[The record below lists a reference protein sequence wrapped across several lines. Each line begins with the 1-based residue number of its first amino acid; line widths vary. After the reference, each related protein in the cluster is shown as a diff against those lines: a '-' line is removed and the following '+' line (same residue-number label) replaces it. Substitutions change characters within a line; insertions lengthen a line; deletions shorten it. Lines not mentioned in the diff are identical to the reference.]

1 MPGGLLSFAG
11 LCFAATTRAASGAF
25 RGAICHPVA
34 NRWRRARRTP
44 SMSIIEISSLR
55 IRTIIMLIEI
65 FQHTP
70 HWVWWLLAALISL
83 GVSQTKPQQ
92 KTLRNATVIPL
103 AMAALSFYGVV
114 SVFAAQS
121 IALVAWAAAMLAA
134 LSISHAA
141 GIGSKARWLAA
152 EQRLLVPGSWVPLV
166 LILGL
171 FIIKFGANVMLAMHP
186 DLSVDR
192 LFAVSVSL
200 AYGAFSGIFLA
211 RGLAMWRV
219 ARQAEPS
226 SMAY

>member
-1 MPGGLLSFAG
+1 
-11 LCFAATTRAASGAF
+11 
-25 RGAICHPVA
+25 
-34 NRWRRARRTP
+34 
-44 SMSIIEISSLR
+44 
-55 IRTIIMLIEI
+55 MLIGI
-65 FQHTP
+65 VQHTP
-70 HWVWWLLAALISL
+70 HWVWWLLAALVSL
-83 GVSQTKPQQ
+83 GVSQTQPRQR
-92 KTLRNATVIPL
+92 TLRAATAMPIG
-103 AMAALSFYGVV
+103 MAALSFYGVV
-114 SVFAAQS
+114 SIFTQES

-134 LSISHAA
+134 LAIFHAV

-152 EQRLLVPGSWVPLV
+152 EQRLLVPGSWLPLV

-186 DLSVDR
+186 DLRVDG
-192 LFAVSVSL
+192 LFAVSVSF

>member
-1 MPGGLLSFAG
+1 
-11 LCFAATTRAASGAF
+11 
-25 RGAICHPVA
+25 
-34 NRWRRARRTP
+34 
-44 SMSIIEISSLR
+44 MSIIEISSLR
-55 IRTIIMLIEI
+55 IRTIIMLIGI

-83 GVSQTKPQQ
+83 GVSQSKPQQ

-141 GIGSKARWLAA
+141 GIGSKARWLAT

-211 RGLAMWRV
+211 RALAMWRV

>member
-1 MPGGLLSFAG
+1 
-11 LCFAATTRAASGAF
+11 
-25 RGAICHPVA
+25 
-34 NRWRRARRTP
+34 
-44 SMSIIEISSLR
+44 MSIIEISSLR
-55 IRTIIMLIEI
+55 IRTIIMLIGI
-65 FQHTP
+65 LQHTP
-70 HWVWWLLAALISL
+70 HWVWWLLAALVSI
-83 GVSQTKPQQ
+83 GVSQTHPRHR
-92 KTLRNATVIPL
+92 TLRAATAIPI

-121 IALVAWAAAMLAA
+121 IALVAWAAAVLAA
-134 LSISHAA
+134 LAISHAV
-141 GIGSKARWLAA
+141 GVGSKVRWLAA
-152 EQRLLVPGSWVPLV
+152 EQRLLVPGSWVPLA

-186 DLSVDR
+186 DLGIDR

-219 ARQAEPS
+219 ARQAQPS